1 MSHQNRHSY
10 LPETREQVRIHGRAS
25 LLIPGRDLVNP
36 ISEADRAIDVASYLR
51 SYWSKMPEN
60 MRETFTTNVPGTP
73 LQPRTGVPPKES
85 LDPPDVFVV
94 LVFYAEKIDWCDLYN
109 HTRKLYTRVDA
120 SEEWSCIDI
129 NP

>member
-1 MSHQNRHSY
+1 
-10 LPETREQVRIHGRAS
+10 
-25 LLIPGRDLVNP
+25 
-36 ISEADRAIDVASYLR
+36 
-51 SYWSKMPEN
+51 

-73 LQPRTGVPPKES
+73 LQSRTNIPAKGSLEPPN
-85 LDPPDVFVV
+85 VFVV

-109 HTRKLYTRVDA
+109 HTRKLYTRVSD